1 MPRDLDNPYGMTFR
15 GRERALRFIRPY
27 RNIGEL
33 NPVEQLKLSRHPF
46 EVAQAVIDI
55 YSKQGPEAINA
66 VPGEQERLKWVGMYP
81 QRQGGDAFMMRIK
94 VPGGVLTAAQ
104 VREIGVAADAYAEGP
119 DDSPVFGNRYAD
131 LTTRQDIQLH
141 WIRIADVPRIW
152 QRFWDVG
159 LTTVQACGDSAR
171 NVCSCPVSGIDAKEV
186 VEALPVAQAISAYFT
201 GNREYANLPRKFKI
215 SVTGCLED
223 CARVEINDI
232 GLWPAEQGDGS
243 IGFNVLIGGGLS
255 DGERMAS
262 DIDVFIRPDQ
272 AVELCRGVAQLF
284 GELGNRENRGLSRM
298 RYLAQELGP
307 EGFRSA
313 LDERTKFTL
322 EPAGRELTDRYR
334 GDHVGVHPQKQPG
347 LVYVGCSVPVG
358 RMHGIDLIETAR
370 LAETYGDGGVR
381 IGLDQNFILSGI
393 PEDRLDDL
401 LAEPLMAKYSPFP
414 GPFERGVVACTG
426 SEFCRFAVVETKERA
441 VKWARNLDAATEG
454 TTAPAATVAATPAS
468 SACTS
473 PAVRPPAPSP
483 RSPTSGSGGTSPTW
497 TSTSKRPS
505 TSASADPS
513 DPTPPS
519 STGSPAPCR
528 WTGSPTPSLR
538 IVGRYQAERRTG
550 EPFHLWA
557 RRTPREELAAT
568 IAGSRRGGRLMKRYR
583 IREEMNGIPEPPG
596 KVWFWELEAG
606 VIHADRCIECGTCIA
621 VCPSNSIGID
631 EDTNLPELVKMC
643 TGCSLCWDFCPRGR
657 SPLRG
662 PVAAFDHVV
671 GRGCRGASR
680 PRSGRTPPTPTG
692 RSPVGHPADGLGA
705 VVESFAV
712 RASSRLDDVQDG
724 GAVDALLIGLLAAGE
739 IDGALVS
746 KPSGDPDEQWKGVAT
761 IATTAGEILAASGSF
776 YNQTMALAELDLS
789 RYKLP
794 PKPRIAVVGT
804 PCEVQGLR
812 AMQARRWPTGAHR
825 VDAVVLSIALMCTK
839 NFDYEALDPAASCA
853 TSGEWTWTGCRKWT
867 SYGAA

>member
-1 MPRDLDNPYGMTFR
+1 MEFR
-15 GRERALRFIRPY
+15 GRRDRGLRFIRPY

-46 EVAQAVIDI
+46 EVAQAVIDV
-55 YSKQGPEAINA
+55 YSKQGPDSINA

-94 VPGGVLTAAQ
+94 VPGGVMTAAQ
-104 VREIGVAADAYAEGP
+104 VREVGVAADAYAEGP

-171 NVCSCPVSGIDAKEV
+171 NVCACPVSGIDAHEV
-186 VEALPVAQAISAYFT
+186 IDALPVAQAISAYFT

-215 SVTGCLED
+215 AVTGCLED

-232 GLWPAEQGDGS
+232 GLWPAEQADGS

-284 GELGNRENRGLSRM
+284 GELGNRENRGLARM

-307 EGFRSA
+307 EGFRAA

-322 EPAGRELTDRYR
+322 DPAGKELTDRFR

-347 LVYVGCSVPVG
+347 LVYVGCSVAVG

-381 IGLDQNFILSGI
+381 IGTDQNFILSGI

-401 LAEPLMAKYSPFP
+401 LAEPLLAKYSPFP

-441 VKWARNLDAATEG
+441 VKWARRLDAEL
-454 TTAPAATVAATPAS
+454 TAKGDDAEHS
-468 SACTS
+468 SDAG
-473 PAVRPPAPSP
+473 VIRMHF
-483 RSPTSGSGGTSPTW
+483 SGC
-497 TSTSKRPS
+497 
-505 TSASADPS
+505 SASCAQPQIADIGFRGDIAHVDEHIEEAVDIGLGGSLGP
-513 DPTPPS
+513 DAAFIDWV
-519 STGSPAPCR
+519 TGAMPVDRVPDAL
-528 WTGSPTPSLR
+528 LR
-538 IVGRYQAERRTG
+538 VVGRYQSERRAK

-557 RRTPREELAAT
+557 RRVPASELAAT
-568 IAGSRRGGRLMKRYR
+568 
-583 IREEMNGIPEPPG
+583 
-596 KVWFWELEAG
+596 
-606 VIHADRCIECGTCIA
+606 
-621 VCPSNSIGID
+621 
-631 EDTNLPELVKMC
+631 
-643 TGCSLCWDFCPRGR
+643 
-657 SPLRG
+657 
-662 PVAAFDHVV
+662 
-671 GRGCRGASR
+671 
-680 PRSGRTPPTPTG
+680 
-692 RSPVGHPADGLGA
+692 
-705 VVESFAV
+705 
-712 RASSRLDDVQDG
+712 
-724 GAVDALLIGLLAAGE
+724 
-739 IDGALVS
+739 
-746 KPSGDPDEQWKGVAT
+746 
-761 IATTAGEILAASGSF
+761 
-776 YNQTMALAELDLS
+776 LS
-789 RYKLP
+789 
-794 PKPRIAVVGT
+794 GT
-804 PCEVQGLR
+804 P
-812 AMQARRWPTGAHR
+812 A
-825 VDAVVLSIALMCTK
+825 AVG
-839 NFDYEALDPAASCA
+839 P
-853 TSGEWTWTGCRKWT
+853 
-867 SYGAA
+867 

>member
-15 GRERALRFIRPY
+15 GRERALRFVRPY

-46 EVAQAVIDI
+46 EVAQAVIDV
-55 YSKQGPEAINA
+55 YSKQGPDSINA

-94 VPGGVLTAAQ
+94 VPGGLLTAAQ

-186 VEALPVAQAISAYFT
+186 VAAHPVAQAISAYFT

-232 GLWPAEQGDGS
+232 GLWPAEQSDGS

-284 GELGNRENRGLSRM
+284 GELGNRENRGLARM

-313 LDERTKFTL
+313 LDERTRFTL

-381 IGLDQNFILSGI
+381 IGLDQNFVLSGI
-393 PEDRLDDL
+393 PEERLDDL
-401 LAEPLMAKYSPFP
+401 LAEPLMVKYSPFP

-441 VKWARNLDAATEG
+441 VKWARTLDAQLDTGGLGGGRNSDAG
-454 TTAPAATVAATPAS
+454 VI
-468 SACTS
+468 
-473 PAVRPPAPSP
+473 RMHF
-483 RSPTSGSGGTSPTW
+483 SGC
-497 TSTSKRPS
+497 
-505 TSASADPS
+505 SASCAQPQIADIGFRGDIAHVDQHIEEAVDIGLGGSLGP
-513 DPTPPS
+513 DAAFIDWV
-519 STGSPAPCR
+519 TGAMPVDKVPDAL
-528 WTGSPTPSLR
+528 LR
-538 IVGRYQAERRTG
+538 IVGRYQAERRGG

-557 RRTPREELAAT
+557 RRLPREELAAT
-568 IAGSRRGGRLMKRYR
+568 IAGS
-583 IREEMNGIPEPPG
+583 
-596 KVWFWELEAG
+596 
-606 VIHADRCIECGTCIA
+606 
-621 VCPSNSIGID
+621 
-631 EDTNLPELVKMC
+631 
-643 TGCSLCWDFCPRGR
+643 
-657 SPLRG
+657 
-662 PVAAFDHVV
+662 
-671 GRGCRGASR
+671 
-680 PRSGRTPPTPTG
+680 
-692 RSPVGHPADGLGA
+692 
-705 VVESFAV
+705 
-712 RASSRLDDVQDG
+712 
-724 GAVDALLIGLLAAGE
+724 
-739 IDGALVS
+739 
-746 KPSGDPDEQWKGVAT
+746 
-761 IATTAGEILAASGSF
+761 
-776 YNQTMALAELDLS
+776 
-789 RYKLP
+789 
-794 PKPRIAVVGT
+794 
-804 PCEVQGLR
+804 
-812 AMQARRWPTGAHR
+812 
-825 VDAVVLSIALMCTK
+825 
-839 NFDYEALDPAASCA
+839 PAAVGS
-853 TSGEWTWTGCRKWT
+853 
-867 SYGAA
+867 